1 MIDKSRALGDQD
13 WTTLSDA
20 SVASLGWG
28 ADRVGDLYA
37 KAILIRGVEQRLLGL
52 FAEGKLFGTVHTC
65 IGQEW
70 TGIAVAEALIEG
82 DVVFTN
88 HRGHGHFLARTDD
101 RGGLIAEVM
110 GKQSGICGGRG
121 GSQHLSPGCLQQ
133 WHSGRHRAGLGGIAL
148 AQKLRGTGRI
158 AVVFIGDGTLGE
170 GATYEALNIAS
181 KWQLPLLVV
190 LENNR
195 YAQSTPQSQTLAGE
209 IEARAAAFGIVAE
222 RAETWDPETLLS
234 AAERCVA
241 AVRTATGRGSSGL
254 TPTA

>member
-1 MIDKSRALGDQD
+1 MTMNHDREDVMDVAVTGDDRTPCHLDTLHARAM
-13 WTTLSDA
+13 
-20 SVASLGWG
+20 
-28 ADRVGDLYA
+28 
-37 KAILIRGVEQRLLGL
+37 LIRGVEQRLLSL

-82 DVVFTN
+82 DVIFTN
-88 HRGHGHFLARTDD
+88 HRGHGHFLARTGDVD
-101 RGGLIAEVM
+101 GLIAEVM
-110 GKQSGICGGRG
+110 GKQSGVCGGRG
-121 GSQHLSPGCLQQ
+121 GSQHLC
-133 WHSGRHRAGLGGIAL
+133 AGGVFSNGIQGGIVPVSAGIAL
-148 AQKLRGTGRI
+148 AQQLQETGRI

-170 GATYEALNIAS
+170 GAIYEALNIAS

-222 RAETWDPETLLS
+222 RADTWDPDDALGGRRE
-234 AAERCVA
+234 
-241 AVRTATGRGSSGL
+241 VRRGGASR
-254 TPTA
+254 